1 MRIVAIALLVV
12 TISTTVRA
20 DWPQWRGPARDGV
33 VPAASVPAAWPDKL
47 SPGWRQAIGEGYSS
61 PVVEDGRVF
70 VLSRSEPDEVVS
82 ACDATAT
89 IPVRAESLNAA
100 MAATV
105 ALYECNRRMAA
116 R

>member
-1 MRIVAIALLVV
+1 MVGAE
-12 TISTTVRA
+12 RA
-20 DWPQWRGPARDGV
+20 G
-33 VPAASVPAAWPDKL
+33 L
-47 SPGWRQAIGEGYSS
+47 
-61 PVVEDGRVF
+61 
-70 VLSRSEPDEVVS
+70 PDEVVS

-116 R
+116 P